1 MQECGIVSG
10 ISASGGGAREREILE
25 RRWVMALLGSG
36 LLWRSTTSD
45 VEKGEAA
52 LDTDCGLEVVEA
64 SRYFTVFT
72 DTVIW
77 CVSSATR
84 TAALR
89 TGTAHC
95 QQPQPGILC

>member
-1 MQECGIVSG
+1 MQECGSVSG

-52 LDTDCGLEVVEA
+52 LDTDCGLEV
-64 SRYFTVFT
+64 
-72 DTVIW
+72 IW
-77 CVSSATR
+77 CACHLPHAQPHCAQ
-84 TAALR
+84 AA
-89 TGTAHC
+89 GTAHC
-95 QQPQPGILC
+95 QQPQPGIL